1 MVHLLVEFQLHTDNW
16 FVNIKALTLKDVID
30 ADPEVDTMLQT
41 KVD

>member
-1 MVHLLVEFQLHTDNW
+1 MVYLLIEFWLNTDNSI
-16 FVNIKALTLKDVID
+16 VNMKALTLKDVID